1 MKYLLAAE
9 ADRIQDLLFRSSKLR
24 EVAGGSL
31 LLSRF
36 CEEMPELLAG
46 QLGIGDMK
54 VITHGGGSFYL
65 TFDTEANARRFGPA
79 LAEVYAR
86 ALGGTL
92 SYAEPVGY
100 AEDPEY
106 VNASKEAGKNLR
118 QAKRSGAVAAME
130 QMPYIAFCESCGV
143 GLAEA
148 HEMRFAAEDS
158 HYYCHTCRVKA
169 AEYAS
174 HHQQGFLQAFNRDV
188 IVEEAIFEQ
197 PDWQDD
203 KGNSQQCDAL
213 IEREGFSLLDEP
225 EDIATYD
232 ARNYVAYIVADGNGM
247 GKIFSQCNAEQA
259 KALSQFMD
267 IALRR
272 ALAKAM
278 RVFRENQIYTDKE
291 DKRIPAMPLIMG
303 GDDLFALVPAPFAL
317 DIAGRMCAEFQAMM
331 TSFVDKLDFKD
342 ENGEPL
348 VITITMSAAVVICK
362 ANYPYYLAHA
372 LGEDRLGETKRIVKA
387 LAAKEHLNLSAVDFE
402 VVYSSQLE
410 KKASAGDVR
419 ATLRPYWVTDH
430 PLPEGWGLNLQTLLD
445 ARRHLAQALASR
457 RRSQLRALFDDLSD
471 QETWNRDI
479 KVLLARIE
487 PGWENPKQDADPKDQ
502 AKLFPLAT
510 TLKDLGGIEMST
522 WLAINRLY
530 DGETWQ
536 GHGIGDLLRFWDW
549 TLDLDRAPDEYEGG
563 VL

>member
-36 CEEMPELLAG
+36 CEAMPALLAE
-46 QLGIGDMK
+46 QLSIGDME

-65 TFDTEANARRFGPA
+65 TFKTETNARRFGPA
-79 LAEVYAR
+79 LAEAYAR
-86 ALGGTL
+86 VLGGTL
-92 SYAEPVGY
+92 SYAEPVEIVDDKKY
-100 AEDPEY
+100 RD
-106 VNASKEAGKNLR
+106 ASKSAGKNLR
-118 QAKRSGAVAAME
+118 QAKRSGAIAAME

-148 HEMRFAAEDS
+148 HEMRFAAEDN
-158 HYYCHTCRVKA
+158 HYYCHACRAKA

-174 HHQQGFLQAFNRDV
+174 QNKQGFLQAFNRDV
-188 IVEEAIFEQ
+188 IVEETIFECVN
-197 PDWQDD
+197 WQKDEQAQ
-203 KGNSQQCDAL
+203 KQCDRT
-213 IEREGFSLLDEP
+213 IETEGSTLHDEP

-232 ARNYVAYIVADGNGM
+232 ARTYVAYIVADGNGM
-247 GKIFSQCNAEQA
+247 GKVFSQCNAEQA

-278 RVFRENQIYTDKE
+278 RVFRENQVYKGKE

-317 DIAGRMCAEFQAMM
+317 DITGRMCAEFQAMM
-331 TSFVDKLDFKD
+331 TDFVHELDFKD
-342 ENGEPL
+342 ENGKPL
-348 VITITMSAAVVICK
+348 VITMSAAVVICK

-372 LGEDRLGETKRIVKA
+372 LGEERLSETKRVVKA

-402 VVYSSQLE
+402 VVFSSQLE

-430 PLPEGWGLNLQTLLD
+430 PLPEGWGLKLQTLLD

-471 QETWNRDI
+471 QENWNRDI
-479 KVLLARIE
+479 KALLARIE
-487 PGWENPKQDADPKDQ
+487 PGWENPKPDANPEDQ
-502 AKLFPLAT
+502 AKLFPLTT

-522 WLAINRLY
+522 WLAINRLF
-530 DGETWQ
+530 DDKIWQ
-536 GHGIGDLLRFWDW
+536 GHGMGDLLRFWDW
-549 TLDLDRAPDEYEGG
+549 TLDLKYDPAVYEGG
-563 VL
+563 A